1 MSSVRPI
8 DREKWRLTS
17 FWPFQAPELEKKR
30 DLTVLSTLRLDILET
45 TKYDKNLHVLVK
57 TRG

>member
-8 DREKWRLTS
+8 DREKWRLTC
-17 FWPFQAPELEKKR
+17 FWPFQAPELEKKGI
-30 DLTVLSTLRLDILET
+30 LTVLSTLDILET
-45 TKYDKNLHVLVK
+45 TKHDKNLHVLVK